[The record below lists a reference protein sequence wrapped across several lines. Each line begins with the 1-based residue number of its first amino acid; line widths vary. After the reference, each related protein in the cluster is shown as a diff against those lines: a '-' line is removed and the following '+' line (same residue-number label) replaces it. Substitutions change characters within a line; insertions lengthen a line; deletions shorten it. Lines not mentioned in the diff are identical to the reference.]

1 MFPDSESLLVGAENN
16 LMQYPNEIPNS
27 HNRRGSWHG
36 SLRHHL
42 RNSIQITL
50 FVHPFRINSFQTLDE
65 YFVQQEVVTDGYDFP
80 IHPCTMMKVMEGGN
94 QNAFLRNLL
103 YTLVIE
109 ELGAHQ
115 DAVFD
120 KQYRPSNVVAIKRCF
135 CYKHVD
141 EIEQKTNSFHRI
153 SIKLLII
160 YRAHKEKH
168 VLQLHLMP
176 GLSN

>member
-42 RNSIQITL
+42 RNNIQITL

-80 IHPCTMMKVMEGGN
+80 IHPCTMMKLVYLGDRGT
-94 QNAFLRNLL
+94 RNSS
-103 YTLVIE
+103 
-109 ELGAHQ
+109 GCS
-115 DAVFD
+115 
-120 KQYRPSNVVAIKRCF
+120 RPVACWPDGPKMAR
-135 CYKHVD
+135 
-141 EIEQKTNSFHRI
+141 
-153 SIKLLII
+153 
-160 YRAHKEKH
+160 
-168 VLQLHLMP
+168 P
-176 GLSN
+176 